1 MDYGCSLALETPIQ
15 LWTLSVHYEKQS
27 LSTLETVSYCLV
39 APMSVLAGCL
49 LLAQFYLRPELRHPP
64 GELILWQLLSQFCM
78 DLTWMSAGGMYIF
91 LGRVEDNTFCVAL
104 GIASL
109 YSIFVSCGYG
119 IALTVEVFYKIK
131 KPLNLSFGTR
141 VAAYHFFAHLQAFLI
156 TLTAAAS
163 SALGL
168 TSIHSCFF
176 EMGDWQQMTWLTM
189 LPLALFFGYLLLSV
203 FLLLYLLLRAATA
216 RKVGVKSILWNHYI
230 FASASLLISSA
241 FPGYLAPYVWYW
253 ATDNSWVA
261 HASNVE
267 SIAEVWSKVG
277 CIVGPAAGLLLC
289 ALQTAIHFTYQPK
302 QKSSRQ
308 LSSNSAPTCES
319 PLLSETI
326 PRLYDNML
334 QECVMSTLLSLFLLF
349 RQKDKDVRASSSTE
363 SGSTSDEGKAKAYW
377 KFGKAAIDVGGTP
390 FLEDAKA
397 WFRVTIKEYNPSLYA
412 EVRELMGVKEEELA
426 FSFHPLL
433 NESTL
438 CSNSGNKGGKSNAFI
453 YFTHD
458 RRFILKTLQGS
469 EVHFLAKHQA
479 EFNQHFKQRSDGF
492 SFIAKILGI
501 YKLSDHSGG
510 AFLAIMENIIPGQV
524 IVSALFDLKGSKKN
538 RSSLD
543 GKQVTNS
550 ADLSRKKVYKDLDF
564 TQVMHQVALTPA
576 VFQHFH
582 LQLTSDVAFLEKL
595 KVMDYSLLLA
605 FTETARTAEMREL
618 ESADRKWR
626 MYAGIIDYLQR
637 FNSRKKLEVLSYRL
651 KRPHS
656 DPLEN
661 SCVNHHLYADR
672 FLHFLA
678 SILPASQ

>member
-1 MDYGCSLALETPIQ
+1 MDSGCSLALETSSQ

-39 APMSVLAGCL
+39 APISVLAGCL
-49 LLAQFYLRPELRHPP
+49 MLAQFYLRPELRHPP
-64 GELILWQLLSQFCM
+64 GELILWQLLAQFCM
-78 DLTWMSAGGMYIF
+78 DLTWMSVGGMYVF
-91 LGRVEDNTFCVAL
+91 LGRVEDNTFCVVL

-156 TLTAAAS
+156 TLAAAAS

-176 EMGDWQQMTWLTM
+176 EMGDWQQMTWVTM

-216 RKVGVKSILWNHYI
+216 RKEGVKSILWNHYI
-230 FASASLLISSA
+230 FALASLLLSAA

-253 ATDNSWVA
+253 ATNDSWVA
-261 HASNVE
+261 HASNVK
-267 SIAEVWSKVG
+267 SIAGVWSKIG
-277 CIVGPAAGLLLC
+277 CVVGPAAGLLLC
-289 ALQTAIHFTYQPK
+289 ALQTAIHFTCQPK
-302 QKSSRQ
+302 QKCA
-308 LSSNSAPTCES
+308 LSNNSAPACES

-326 PRLYDNML
+326 PRLYENML

-349 RQKDKDVRASSSTE
+349 RQKDKDIRASSSTE
-363 SGSTSDEGKAKAYW
+363 SGSTSDEGKVYW
-377 KFGKAAIDVGGTP
+377 KFGKAAIDIGGTP
-390 FLEDAKA
+390 FLKGAKT
-397 WFRVTIKEYNPSLYA
+397 WFQVKIKEYSPVLYT
-412 EVRELMGVKEEELA
+412 EVRELMGVTEEELA
-426 FSFHPLL
+426 FSFHPVL

-458 RRFILKTLQGS
+458 RRFILKTLQRS
-469 EVHFLAKHQA
+469 EVHFLTKHQA
-479 EFNQHFKQRSDGF
+479 DFNHHYKQRSDGF
-492 SFIAKILGI
+492 SYIAKILGM

-524 IVSALFDLKGSKKN
+524 TVSALFDLKGSKKN

-543 GKQVTNS
+543 GQTVTHS
-550 ADLSRKKVYKDLDF
+550 TDLSRKKVYKDLDF
-564 TQVMHQVALTPA
+564 TQVMHQVVLPPA
-576 VFQHFH
+576 VFQSFH
-582 LQLTSDVAFLEKL
+582 LQLTSDVAFLENL

-605 FTETARTAEMREL
+605 FTESAERGEMREL
-618 ESADRKWR
+618 ESADRRWR
-626 MYAGIIDYLQR
+626 MYAGIIDYLQL
-637 FNSRKKLEVLSYRL
+637 FNSRKKLEALSYRL
-651 KRPHS
+651 KRPHA

-661 SCVNHHLYADR
+661 SCVSHHLYAHR
-672 FLHFLA
+672 FLHFIA